1 MRGYFE
7 VGGEQ
12 VPSAVL
18 EFITREGS
26 MGRSPHGD
34 RSLLVLY
41 SIVAETW
48 PLLDEFH
55 RHNRVS
61 KVHVCGTMLCPGT
74 YLDQGYSTIPH
85 LIILVLT
92 GDLGRTPS

>member
-26 MGRSPHGD
+26 MGRSPHGGY
-34 RSLLVLY
+34 SLLVLY
-41 SIVAETW
+41 FIVAET
-48 PLLDEFH
+48 
-55 RHNRVS
+55 
-61 KVHVCGTMLCPGT
+61 
-74 YLDQGYSTIPH
+74 
-85 LIILVLT
+85 
-92 GDLGRTPS
+92 